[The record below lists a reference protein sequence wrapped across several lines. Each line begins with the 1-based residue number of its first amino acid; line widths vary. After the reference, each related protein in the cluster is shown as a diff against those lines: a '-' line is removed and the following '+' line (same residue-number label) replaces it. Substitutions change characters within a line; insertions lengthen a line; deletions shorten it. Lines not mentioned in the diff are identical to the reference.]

1 MSFDIYEMPI
11 PAVHSEQQIDQ
22 IISHA
27 SFGYGSAAESEG
39 NCATAATSG
48 NASQSYSSGY
58 YSRAAASGNNSIAE
72 AMGNCSAAAA
82 AGNNCVAEAMGSYSK
97 SAVSGN
103 GSMASASGR
112 ESIAVVAGL
121 YGKAKA
127 GENGAFALP
136 WRDGRQIRIT
146 VGVVGENGIKPDTWY
161 RVNSLGQL
169 VEVTDYTLDVMYVPD
184 AAYAACDC

>member
-1 MSFDIYEMPI
+1 MSFDIHEMPI
-11 PAVHSEQQIDQ
+11 STIRSELLTDQ
-22 IISHA
+22 VTNA
-27 SFGYGSAAESEG
+27 SSGYGSAAESEG

-72 AMGNCSAAAA
+72 AMGNCSAAAS
-82 AGNNCVAEAMGSYSK
+82 AGNNCVAESMGSYSK

-112 ESIAVVAGL
+112 ESIAMVAGL

-136 WRDGRQIRIT
+136 WRDGRQIRIA
-146 VGVVGENGIKPDTWY
+146 VGVVGENGIKADAWY
-161 RVNSLGQL
+161 RVNSQGQL
-169 VEVTDYTLDVMYVPD
+169 VEVTDYTLNVMYVPD
-184 AAYAACDC
+184 SAYVYDC